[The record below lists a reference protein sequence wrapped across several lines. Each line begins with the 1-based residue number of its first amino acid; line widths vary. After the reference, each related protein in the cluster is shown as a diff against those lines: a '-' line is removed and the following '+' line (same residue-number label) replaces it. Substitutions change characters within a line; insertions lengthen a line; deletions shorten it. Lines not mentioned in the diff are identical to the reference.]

1 MVAIKNLIRQDNVVK
16 KHNVTKVMSRAE
28 MGRTSG
34 RISLKP
40 LYLDTLKKLNLHY
53 GVFCVRNKFTS
64 LDHILIGMEIR
75 IPGR

>member
-1 MVAIKNLIRQDNVVK
+1 
-16 KHNVTKVMSRAE
+16 MSRAE

-34 RISLKP
+34 WISLKP

-53 GVFCVRNKFTS
+53 GVFCVRNKFPS